1 MMNDY
6 ERKVSVSM
14 RERKTTHATLDLKSL
29 DDSGVFAGYASVFD
43 VVDSQAD
50 VMMRG
55 AFTDSLQADDRDVKL
70 LWQHAMDEPI
80 GVIEQ
85 LREDRHG
92 LYIKGRLLMDVARA
106 REAYSLLKQQ
116 VVKGLSIGYSPKRYR
131 VDDNTGIRYV
141 SQVDLWEVSLVT
153 FPANEAAQ
161 VTVVKQELGVRRLSS
176 ALEKAMGCL
185 RD

>member
-1 MMNDY
+1 MNDY
-6 ERKVSVSM
+6 ERKVSASM

-29 DDSGVFAGYASVFD
+29 DESGVFAGYASVFD

-55 AFTDSLQADDRDVKL
+55 AFTESLQSTDRDVKL

-85 LREDRHG
+85 LREDQHG
-92 LYIKGRLLMDVARA
+92 LYMKGRLLMDVARA

-131 VDDNTGIRYV
+131 VDDQTGIRYV
-141 SQVDLWEVSLVT
+141 SEVDLWEVSLAT

-161 VTVVKQELGVRRLSS
+161 VTIVKQGMDMRHLSH
-176 ALEKAMGCL
+176 ALEHAITCL
-185 RD
+185 LD